1 MDSAMKR
8 GAAKGAMAFV
18 MIPAAAIVIAAIGA
32 IIILAIPL
40 AVIGGLVGAMLGPI
54 FYLFGGRKRDTQFP
68 LD

>member
-18 MIPAAAIVIAAIGA
+18 MIPAAAIVIAAI
-32 IIILAIPL
+32 PL
-40 AVIGGLVGAMLGPI
+40 AVIGGLVGAVLGPI